1 MDRREAITTVG
12 AAAVAAA
19 AVTTL
24 GAGVAS
30 AEQGHKGHVQENR
43 NEELVK
49 SASHCAMLAEQCVKV
64 CYDQLE
70 AGDKSMAECGRKLE
84 ELIATCNAIEK
95 MAIYNS
101 VNLKEMAK
109 LTAKVCEESE
119 NECLKHKDHKQC
131 VDCAKACR
139 ECIEQCKKIA

>member
-1 MDRREAITTVG
+1 MNRREAITTVG
-12 AAAVAAA
+12 ATTVAAA
-19 AVTTL
+19 AAAAL
-24 GAGVAS
+24 GAGIAS
-30 AEQGHKGHVQENR
+30 AEQGHKGHVQENHH
-43 NEELVK
+43 EDMVK
-49 SASHCAMLAEQCVKV
+49 SASHCAMLAEQCAKV

-95 MAIYNS
+95 MSIYNS
-101 VNLKEMAK
+101 IHLKEMAN

-119 NECLKHKDHKQC
+119 KECLKHKDHKQC
-131 VDCAKACR
+131 VDCAVACN